1 MCKNSTLKGRYGFYR
16 TGTDTVAGT
25 PPTVTNLAAAGFM
38 VFDGTGGINAYQNAS
53 TSGVFV
59 ANNQSTG
66 FYHVYKNCVFTLSNA
81 PYVAASDV
89 NIDLTKVMTVGVIVD
104 EGKELYALST
114 EPGRAVLFI
123 AKKM

>member
-1 MCKNSTLKGRYGFYR
+1 
-16 TGTDTVAGT
+16 
-25 PPTVTNLAAAGFM
+25 M
-38 VFDGTGGINAYQNAS
+38 VFDGTGAISAYQNAS

-59 ANNQSTG
+59 ANNQTTG
-66 FYHVYKNCVFTLSNA
+66 YYHVYENCVFTLSVT

-114 EPGRAVLFI
+114 DTGRAVLFI

>member
-1 MCKNSTLKGRYGFYR
+1 MCNNSTLKGTYGFYR
-16 TGTDTVAGT
+16 TGTNTVNAL
-25 PPTVTNLAAAGFM
+25 VTNIAAAGFM
-38 VFDGTGGINAYQNAS
+38 VFDGTGHIKAYQNAS

-66 FYHVYKNCVFTLSNA
+66 YYHVYPNCVFTLSHE
-81 PYVAASDV
+81 PYAAGNYDS
-89 NIDLTKVMTVGVIVD
+89 IDLTQVTTVGVIVD

-114 EPGRAVLFI
+114 DAHRAVLFI

>member
-1 MCKNSTLKGRYGFYR
+1 L
-16 TGTDTVAGT
+16 
-25 PPTVTNLAAAGFM
+25 VTNIAAAGFI
-38 VFDGTGGINAYQNAS
+38 VFDGVGGISAYQNAS
-53 TSGVFV
+53 TSGAFV

-66 FYHVYKNCVFTLSNA
+66 FYHVYKNCVFTLSQA

-89 NIDLTKVMTVGVIVD
+89 DIDLTKVMTVGVIVD

-114 EPGRAVLFI
+114 EAGRAVLFI

>member
-1 MCKNSTLKGRYGFYR
+1 VQEFDFERDIWILPDWNTYGRWSGNQHCGCGLY
-16 TGTDTVAGT
+16 
-25 PPTVTNLAAAGFM
+25 
-38 VFDGTGGINAYQNAS
+38 VFDGVGGITAYQNAS

-59 ANNQSTG
+59 ANNQTTG

-89 NIDLTKVMTVGVIVD
+89 DIDLTMVMTVGVIVD

-114 EPGRAVLFI
+114 QAERAVLFI